1 VFSWLGWCSERGY
14 DGPAVPAWERL
25 APPDSETGQARM
37 LLDEHTALGGKPGPG
52 GDLHEWR
59 VSCPELG
66 TSGTAAGFGSITSL
80 DYRSTVILAL

>member
-1 VFSWLGWCSERGY
+1 
-14 DGPAVPAWERL
+14 
-25 APPDSETGQARM
+25 M